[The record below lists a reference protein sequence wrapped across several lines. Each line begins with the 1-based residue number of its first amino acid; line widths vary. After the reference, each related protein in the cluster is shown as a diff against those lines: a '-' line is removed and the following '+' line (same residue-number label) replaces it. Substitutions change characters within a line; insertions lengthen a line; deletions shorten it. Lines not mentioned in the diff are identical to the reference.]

1 MNSIYLG
8 DRQLEEPDDEFECPY
23 CGIPFTTKHTLGTH
37 MHKCPKNDDSDLNLD
52 YPE

>member
-8 DRQLEEPDDEFECPY
+8 DRQLEPDDEFECPY
-23 CGIPFTTKHTLGTH
+23 CSAQFKSKHALGTH
-37 MHKCPKNDDSDLNLD
+37 MHKCAKNDSADPEPE